1 MFSAGASGGVEGESE
16 SVRGAGVN
24 PAGDGGAC
32 RSSYLIESERG
43 DSFYV
48 NDVPADAQEAAG
60 GGGSLSTRLSP
71 EQMQALLVKRVEM
84 MKQGKV
90 RDDGGMDAAV
100 TDQFRVYS
108 YIVETLEQG
117 RPLRLMTQ
125 ASAGTGNLVSQ

>member
-1 MFSAGASGGVEGESE
+1 MPLAALREKAKAYVEQGLIQQEMAE
-16 SVRGAGVN
+16 RVVRV
-24 PAGDGGAC
+24 
-32 RSSYLIESERG
+32 IESERG